1 MRVPIASSIDNSFVT
16 GGPLVLSTTSAVF
29 WYASEFAGVED
40 FLSELS
46 ILAYSPPPLWIA
58 IMARE
63 NNGISLSRS
72 I

>member
-1 MRVPIASSIDNSFVT
+1 
-16 GGPLVLSTTSAVF
+16 
-29 WYASEFAGVED
+29 VED

-58 IMARE
+58 IIMARE